1 CGRRCAHHLNSPSVE
16 GDVEV
21 DVHPDNG
28 PHQHPHNRRPTMK
41 PNQQFRSQATRQ
53 ATVHPITAHP
63 SIRSSIPVRP
73 DDGHAD
79 IERTHSSNTERLVLT
94 VDEAAYLLSISRAF

>member
-1 CGRRCAHHLNSPSVE
+1 
-16 GDVEV
+16 
-21 DVHPDNG
+21 
-28 PHQHPHNRRPTMK
+28 MK
-41 PNQQFRSQATRQ
+41 PNQQFRSQAIRQ

-79 IERTHSSNTERLVLT
+79 IETMHSPNTERLVLT
-94 VDEAAYLLSISRAF
+94 VDETAYLLSISRAFAYELVASGELPATRLGRRILIPRVVLEELLGAAIC